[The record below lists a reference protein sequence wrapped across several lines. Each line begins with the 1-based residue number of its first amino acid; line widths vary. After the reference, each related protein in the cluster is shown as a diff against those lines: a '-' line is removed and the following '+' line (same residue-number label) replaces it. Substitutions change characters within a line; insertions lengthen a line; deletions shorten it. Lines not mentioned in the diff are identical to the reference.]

1 MNAYVRRAKN
11 LVLCVDE
18 LLVGYFINTLELRPF
33 RPYFGIANKMFV
45 DLISQVS
52 RELIGQSFSNA
63 TDSLSVESGGF
74 DLLFP
79 VTIGFDLLFPVT
91 ISELRRRDLYA
102 GDSTQTAREG
112 RVVGRTP
119 RHSQT
124 MVYTTAPWSPPR
136 RIFTGE
142 VNAMQYRLVI

>member
-1 MNAYVRRAKN
+1 LNAYVRRAKN

-18 LLVGYFINTLELRPF
+18 LLVGYFTNTLELRPF
-33 RPYFGIANKMFV
+33 RPHFGIANKMFV

-79 VTIGFDLLFPVT
+79 VTM
-91 ISELRRRDLYA
+91 SKLRRRDLYA

>member
-1 MNAYVRRAKN
+1 
-11 LVLCVDE
+11 
-18 LLVGYFINTLELRPF
+18 
-33 RPYFGIANKMFV
+33 MFV

-79 VTIGFDLLFPVT
+79 VTM
-91 ISELRRRDLYA
+91 SKLRRRDLYA